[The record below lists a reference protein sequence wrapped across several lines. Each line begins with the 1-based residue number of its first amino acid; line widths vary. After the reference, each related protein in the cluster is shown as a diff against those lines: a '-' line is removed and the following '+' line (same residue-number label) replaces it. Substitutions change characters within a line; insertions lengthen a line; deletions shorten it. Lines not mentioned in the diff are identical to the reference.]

1 MRIVDDVT
9 EDLRRVMVENINADP
24 GSREGL
30 EAQHGRVWNT
40 EELTKE
46 FRVLGF
52 MAPFVIVTNLETG
65 KKGSLT
71 FQHHPRF
78 YFLWSEDSR

>member
-1 MRIVDDVT
+1 
-9 EDLRRVMVENINADP
+9 
-24 GSREGL
+24 
-30 EAQHGRVWNT
+30 
-40 EELTKE
+40 
-46 FRVLGF
+46 